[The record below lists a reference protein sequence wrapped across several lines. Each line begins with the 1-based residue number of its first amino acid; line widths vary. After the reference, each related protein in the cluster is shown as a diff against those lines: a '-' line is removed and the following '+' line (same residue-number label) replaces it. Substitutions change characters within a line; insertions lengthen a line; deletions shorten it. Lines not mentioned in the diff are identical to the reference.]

1 MVSEFREWL
10 GHHPVLVALM
20 FMVYG
25 YGALMSFM
33 TPELVP
39 TSFWAGLEGSHTQIM
54 LAVTA
59 MTYLGITAFYLIY
72 KGRKY
77 YSDRGLREN
86 VPMIWG
92 TSFLAYIVTYI
103 GIILNASDIITMNA
117 ELFFFFR
124 SSMILWAAGI
134 AYGLITL
141 RTSREGL
148 RNYIPLSIAGLSLA
162 WFAWGLFN
170 VGSIEYT
177 MYGFTSFIWVPLT
190 FAFGYFFWTYSGG
203 TGHSGMKWISAGM
216 VYMGSTYLF
225 WAPTHQNFLYEVAFF
240 QYNIA
245 ASIILLGM
253 TKLPWKEMSDVE
265 RPLDLIFE
273 EDHEN

>member
-20 FMVYG
+20 FLVYG
-25 YGALMSFM
+25 YGALTSFL

-39 TSFWAGLEGSHTQIM
+39 NSFWAALEGGHTQIM

-59 MTYLGITAFYLIY
+59 ITYLGITAVYLIH

-77 YSDRGLREN
+77 YSDRGLKEN
-86 VPMIWG
+86 IPLIWG
-92 TSFLAYIVTYI
+92 VSFLAYIVTYI
-103 GIILNASDIITMNA
+103 GIILKASEAITMTE

-124 SSMILWAAGI
+124 SFMILWAAGI

-148 RNYIPLSIAGLSLA
+148 RKYIPLGIAGLSLA
-162 WFAWGLFN
+162 WFTWGLFS

-177 MYGFTSFIWVPLT
+177 MYGFTSFLWVPLT
-190 FAFGYFFWTYSGG
+190 FAFGYFFWAYSGG
-203 TGHSGMKWISAGM
+203 TGHSGMKWISVGM
-216 VYMGSTYLF
+216 VYMGATYLF

-253 TKLPWKEMSDVE
+253 TKLPWKEMGDVE

-273 EDHEN
+273 EDREN